1 MKRILL
7 LAIAIIIVITSHI
20 YTTRIARTIAESEQ
34 QRIEIWANAT
44 EDLLSDDYSELAF
57 TIVEQNN
64 NIPIL
69 IIDDN
74 DTIIASRN
82 IDDDELNNET
92 VEDLKELHEPITID
106 LSETEHQ
113 YILYDDSLILKSLR
127 IFPIVQ
133 LILVILF
140 IGLLL
145 WILYAERR
153 SMQDKL
159 WVGLSRET
167 AHQLGTPISSLAA
180 WLELLRVTSPSE
192 TIDEMNKD
200 VVRLQ
205 AIANRFSKIGSA
217 PKLEPASL
225 SAIVDNAID
234 YMRRR
239 TSNKV
244 LYSIEDNSINST
256 TRMSEPLIQW
266 VIENLCKNSVDA
278 MNGSGSISI
287 VIGNEPGMI
296 FMELSDTGHG
306 IDRHNFKRVFHPGFT
321 TKKRGWGLGL
331 SLAHRIINDYHHG
344 SITVKSSSA
353 SGTTFRIELPQ

>member
-7 LAIAIIIVITSHI
+7 LAVAIIIVITSYV

-34 QRIEIWANAT
+34 QRIQIWANAT
-44 EDLLSDDYSELAF
+44 ENLLSDNYSDLAF

-64 NIPIL
+64 NIPII
-69 IIDDN
+69 IIDDKGSIV
-74 DTIIASRN
+74 TSRN
-82 IDDDELNNET
+82 IPNYKLNEET
-92 VEDLKELHEPITID
+92 VEEFKELHEPIIID

-113 YILYDDSLILKSLR
+113 YILYDDSLILKSLH
-127 IFPIVQ
+127 IFPFVQ
-133 LILVILF
+133 LILVLLF
-140 IGLLL
+140 IALLL

-167 AHQLGTPISSLAA
+167 AHQLGTPISSLSA
-180 WLELLRVTSPSE
+180 WLELLRINSPSE

-200 VVRLQ
+200 VTRLQ
-205 AIANRFSKIGSA
+205 VIANRFSKIGSK
-217 PKLEPASL
+217 PKLEPANL
-225 SAIVDNAID
+225 SAIVENAVD
-234 YMRRR
+234 YMHRR

-244 LYSIEDNSINST
+244 LYSIEDNAINST
-256 TRMSEPLIQW
+256 TRLSEPLIQW

-287 VIGNEPGMI
+287 VIGNEPGKI
-296 FMELSDTGHG
+296 FIELSDTGRG

-331 SLAHRIINDYHHG
+331 SLAHRIIKDYHHG
-344 SITVKSSSA
+344 SIMVKSSSA
-353 SGTTFRIELPQ
+353 AGTTFRIELPQ